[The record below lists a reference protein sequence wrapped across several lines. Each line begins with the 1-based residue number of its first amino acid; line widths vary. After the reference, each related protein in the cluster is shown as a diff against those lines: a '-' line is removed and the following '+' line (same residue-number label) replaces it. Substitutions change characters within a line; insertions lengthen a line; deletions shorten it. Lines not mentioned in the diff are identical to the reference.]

1 MVLEIAE
8 AIDDILAGDPY
19 AGYTRASILYQLT
32 TKFPDQEF
40 ESDGIQK
47 YVKNQVETYRR
58 GISTEERGDDDD
70 VANGSIGGQGVTARG
85 NPTGRGVPCAP
96 VVGGDGGCIIEA
108 ASELFELPE
117 DLVRGLMVAKLESM
131 RATYKGNSEWMGD
144 VNGDRFHHEVFV
156 AVARDL
162 GYNLKMVK
170 SSEYAAILSG
180 EGNYFVYGT
189 LNFDFQPY
197 QDQGKRKWKNQR
209 CKKNKFYGL
218 ERIPNAHDAKEYHAV
233 AIRNGELYCGNL
245 VAENGHR
252 FSIRA
257 VDILPL
263 AGPSKDGQYR
273 VKGRSPLAY
282 LQNISRVFQLTGP
295 NESETEDESIQPVAK
310 KAKISELV
318 PEARQQE
325 LNAQGGQSPP
335 DIVDAA
341 AVA

>member
-1 MVLEIAE
+1 MGKGGAR
-8 AIDDILAGDPY
+8 
-19 AGYTRASILYQLT
+19 TSQ
-32 TKFPDQEF
+32 Q
-40 ESDGIQK
+40 IQK
-47 YVKNQVETYRR
+47 RTGAKPRV
-58 GISTEERGDDDD
+58 
-70 VANGSIGGQGVTARG
+70 VANGSIGGQGVTVRG
-85 NPTGRGVPCAP
+85 NPTGQSDPCAP
-96 VVGGDGGCIIEA
+96 VVGGDGGCSIDA
-108 ASELFELPE
+108 ASELLQLPQ
-117 DLVRGLMVAKLESM
+117 DVVRGKMVAKLESM
-131 RATYKGNSEWMGD
+131 QAAYNGDSDWMGD
-144 VNGDRFHHEVFV
+144 VSGDRFHHNVLA

-162 GYNLKMVK
+162 GYNLKLVK
-170 SSEYAAILSG
+170 ASEYATILSG
-180 EGNYFVYGT
+180 EGSYFVYGT

-197 QDQGKRKWKNQR
+197 QQRGKKCEWKNQR
-209 CKKNKFYGL
+209 CKKSKFYGL

-325 LNAQGGQSPP
+325 LNAQGSGQNHP
-335 DIVDAA
+335 DVVDAE
-341 AVA
+341 AVPRVADTMDVVSEESPHFKLIGRRRSESRRDLVSSFRNFLC